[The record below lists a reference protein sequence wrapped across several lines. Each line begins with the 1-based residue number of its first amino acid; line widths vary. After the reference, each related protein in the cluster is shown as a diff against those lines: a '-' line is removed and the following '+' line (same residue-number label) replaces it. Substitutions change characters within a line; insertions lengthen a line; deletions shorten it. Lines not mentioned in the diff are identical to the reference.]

1 MKPKLARSANLSF
14 EDLVAGA
21 RRLPAADRLRL
32 IEQVLPRIGSS
43 GSTEPGSDR
52 TAAVAYMVKAMQ
64 ALFAGQPSQAP
75 KRSFYGL
82 WADLGK
88 APSAEE
94 IDEVRA
100 EAWANFA
107 RADI

>member
-1 MKPKLARSANLSF
+1 MKPKPARNPKLSF
-14 EDLVAGA
+14 DDLVAGA
-21 RRLPAADRLRL
+21 RQLSAAERFRL
-32 IEQVLPRIGSS
+32 IEQVLPKIGPS
-43 GSTEPGSDR
+43 GSIESGSDR
-52 TAAVAYMVKAMQ
+52 TVAVTYLVKAMQ
-64 ALFAGQPSQAP
+64 ALFAGQPSSAP